1 MLKNAGFD
9 LYYYKK
15 ENAQLEMDF
24 FVRTAESLVP
34 VEVKAK
40 DGATASL
47 NNLISFSSYED
58 IRFGIK
64 LGQKNIGFN
73 GKFYT
78 IPYFCVF
85 LLKRFLHEDFG
96 WHLAT
101 TQTGRYSRQPCK
113 RCPCQTGWTP

>member
-1 MLKNAGFD
+1 
-9 LYYYKK
+9 
-15 ENAQLEMDF
+15 MDF

-85 LLKRFLHEDFG
+85 LLKRFLHEDFV
-96 WHLAT
+96 LMT
-101 TQTGRYSRQPCK
+101 NK
-113 RCPCQTGWTP
+113 